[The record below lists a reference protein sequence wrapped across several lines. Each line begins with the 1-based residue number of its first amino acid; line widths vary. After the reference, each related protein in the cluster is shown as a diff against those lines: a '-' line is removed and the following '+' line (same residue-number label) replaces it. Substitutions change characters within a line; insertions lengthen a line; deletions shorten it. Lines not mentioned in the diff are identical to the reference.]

1 MTDLTS
7 KVPRFTFPDT
17 LPEQEA
23 ALASNPLMQRLLA
36 SRKTYAGDPHRPLYH
51 YVNPEAM
58 LNDPNGL
65 CRWQDRWHLFYQAYP
80 PEDTRQH
87 WGHAVSDDLVHWRD
101 LPYCIYPDP
110 EERCFSGAT
119 LVEEDRVV
127 AIYHGTKAGNMVAVS
142 NDPLLLNWEKVADKA
157 VIPIRAPDGSE
168 LPYRVFDPCI
178 WKKEGTYY
186 SLSAGTKPEGPAGK
200 PVRANF
206 LLRSDDLEHW
216 EYLHPFVED
225 DAYTLVGDDG
235 ACPYFWP
242 IGDRHILLF
251 FSHMSGGQYLLGDYD
266 RERDKF
272 VVTQGQK
279 FNFGGASPSG
289 VHAPS
294 ATPDGSGDVIAIF
307 NMNPGKPTEGWDQI
321 MTLPRRLSVDGDDLS
336 MTPAGDIESLRGS
349 HERIED
355 MSLPANREVVLDTV
369 AGNALEIIAE
379 IDPRESPM
387 VELDLLRS
395 PGREEFTRVA
405 FFRDRGFSLRRVFG
419 RDARQSLL
427 TIDSSYSSAAPDVLS
442 RAPETAPV
450 LLEEGELLELRVFVD
465 RSVVEVFANGRQCL
479 AVRVYPDRADSIG
492 VSLRAQGSAAWLRS
506 LDAWQM
512 NSIWE

>member
-7 KVPRFTFPDT
+7 KVPRYRFPDS
-17 LPEQEA
+17 LAEQEA

-36 SRKTYAGDPHRPLYH
+36 SRKTYAADPHRPLYH

-87 WGHAVSDDLVHWRD
+87 WGHAISDDLIHWRD

-119 LVEEDRVV
+119 LVEEDRVI
-127 AIYHGTKAGNMVAVS
+127 AIYHGTQAGNMVAVS
-142 NDPLLLNWEKVADKA
+142 SDPLLLNWEKVANRA
-157 VIPIRAPDGSE
+157 VIPIRGPDGSE

-178 WKKEGTYY
+178 WRKDGTYY

-206 LLRSDDLEHW
+206 LLSSDDLEHW

-225 DAYTLVGDDG
+225 DAFTLVGDDG

-272 VVTQGQK
+272 VVTHGQK
-279 FNFGGASPSG
+279 FNFGAASPSG
-289 VHAPS
+289 LHAPS

-307 NMNPGKPTEGWDQI
+307 NMNPGKPTKGWNQI
-321 MTLPRRLSVDGDDLS
+321 MTVPRRLSVDGDDLS
-336 MTPAGDIESLRGS
+336 MTPAGDIESVRGT
-349 HERIED
+349 HERIEN
-355 MSLPANREVVLDTV
+355 MSLPANREIVLDSV

-379 IDPRESPM
+379 IDPREAPM
-387 VELDLLRS
+387 VELNLLRS
-395 PGREEFTRVA
+395 PDREEFTRVA

-427 TIDSSYSSAAPDVLS
+427 TIDSSYSSVAPDVLS

-450 LLEEGELLELRVFVD
+450 LLGDGELLELRVFVD
-465 RSVVEVFANGRQCL
+465 RSVVELFANGRQCL
-479 AVRVYPDRADSIG
+479 AVRVYPERADSIG
-492 VSLRAQGSAAWLRS
+492 VSLRAQGSEAWLRS

>member
-1 MTDLTS
+1 MHLE
-7 KVPRFTFPDT
+7 KGGH
-17 LPEQEA
+17 L
-23 ALASNPLMQRLLA
+23 LLA
-36 SRKTYAGDPHRPLYH
+36 VGRK
-51 YVNPEAM
+51 
-58 LNDPNGL
+58 
-65 CRWQDRWHLFYQAYP
+65 
-80 PEDTRQH
+80 
-87 WGHAVSDDLVHWRD
+87 
-101 LPYCIYPDP
+101 
-110 EERCFSGAT
+110 
-119 LVEEDRVV
+119 
-127 AIYHGTKAGNMVAVS
+127 
-142 NDPLLLNWEKVADKA
+142 
-157 VIPIRAPDGSE
+157 
-168 LPYRVFDPCI
+168 
-178 WKKEGTYY
+178 
-186 SLSAGTKPEGPAGK
+186 KPEGPAGK

-225 DAYTLVGDDG
+225 DAFTLVGDDG

-272 VVTQGQK
+272 VVTHGQK
-279 FNFGGASPSG
+279 FNFGAASPSG
-289 VHAPS
+289 LHAPS
-294 ATPDGSGDVIAIF
+294 ATPDGSGDVIVIF

-336 MTPAGDIESLRGS
+336 MVPAGGIESVRGS

-355 MSLPANREVVLDTV
+355 MSLPANREVVLDAV

-387 VELDLLRS
+387 VELNLLRS
-395 PGREEFTRVA
+395 PDREEFTRVA
-405 FFRDRGFSLRRVFG
+405 FFKDRGFSQRVLG
-419 RDARQSLL
+419 TDARQSLL
-427 TIDSSYSSAAPDVLS
+427 TIDTSYSSTAPDVLS

-450 LLEEGELLELRVFVD
+450 LLGEGELLELRVFVD

-479 AVRVYPDRADSIG
+479 AVRVYPERADSTG
-492 VSLRAQGSAAWLRS
+492 VSLRAQGSAALLRS